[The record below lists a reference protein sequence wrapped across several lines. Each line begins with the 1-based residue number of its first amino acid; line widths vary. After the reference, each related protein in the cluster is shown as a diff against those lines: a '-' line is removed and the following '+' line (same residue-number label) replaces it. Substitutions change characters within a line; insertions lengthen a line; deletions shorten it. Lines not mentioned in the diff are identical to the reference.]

1 MRFQNYR
8 FTIHFS
14 DACEGPARGSSFA
27 LSLGERAEAVKI
39 VLQRLGNLCGI
50 GKPGLSKK
58 QDVVAVAKFGNLLVS
73 KLGRGKA
80 VDVP

>member
-1 MRFQNYR
+1 
-8 FTIHFS
+8 
-14 DACEGPARGSSFA
+14 
-27 LSLGERAEAVKI
+27 LGERAEAVKI